1 MTMQPKQISS
11 WESFDAIHKYVENE
25 YVKSWLLESGPITK
39 RIGLQRKFKLE
50 LLSDSIA
57 DVENQDQE
65 FLGSKSKEFKVRE
78 VILHGDDTPIV
89 FARTIIP
96 VLTIEDGLEELGRL
110 GSKPLGDIL
119 FERKIFQKK
128 DSVYASFEYKQNSF
142 WGRKIKYLVNEQPF
156 SVMEIFLFKNEI

>member
-1 MTMQPKQISS
+1 
-11 WESFDAIHKYVENE
+11 
-25 YVKSWLLESGPITK
+25 
-39 RIGLQRKFKLE
+39 
-50 LLSDSIA
+50 LSDSIA

-96 VLTIEDGLEELGRL
+96 VLTIEDGLDELGRL